1 MPDNPTPSY
10 TFSFKNIR
18 VVLSL
23 RFLVPFIF
31 SGFAL
36 LAFLLASLLSA
47 YYTQSSWAL
56 RFWGLAVW
64 VVSYVLAYVVMGMI
78 IRPLEEFVSRVEKIK
93 PLEKA
98 VEAGS
103 ELRKRKNLPR
113 NELERFTRVLDG
125 VTDMLTQAESK
136 AYFPDM
142 VGESRAMRAVFSQM
156 LVVAGSDTTALILG
170 ESGTGKELAAEAIHK
185 NSARASGP
193 LVKVNCAAIPDTLVE
208 SELFGHEKG
217 AFTGAT
223 NAKQGKFEQASGGTI
238 FLDEIG
244 DMPLETQAKLLRV
257 VQDRVVMRVG
267 GTSPVKVD
275 VRVIA
280 ATNKCLAEEVREKR
294 FREDLYF
301 RINVFPIELP
311 PLRDRLEDIPLFID
325 WFATRM
331 GRKITISDQAR
342 QVLMSHGWPGNVRE
356 LLHALERASL
366 LAGDGEIRPAH
377 LPPQMRGGMPVV
389 AVDEEDD
396 TPGLDE
402 RLKRIEKTIIEDAL
416 QQTQGVQV
424 RAAEL
429 LGIQVRSL
437 WHRIKKLE
445 IDVSRYKQ

>member
-1 MPDNPTPSY
+1 
-10 TFSFKNIR
+10 
-18 VVLSL
+18 
-23 RFLVPFIF
+23 
-31 SGFAL
+31 
-36 LAFLLASLLSA
+36 
-47 YYTQSSWAL
+47 
-56 RFWGLAVW
+56 
-64 VVSYVLAYVVMGMI
+64 
-78 IRPLEEFVSRVEKIK
+78 
-93 PLEKA
+93 
-98 VEAGS
+98 
-103 ELRKRKNLPR
+103 
-113 NELERFTRVLDG
+113 
-125 VTDMLTQAESK
+125 
-136 AYFPDM
+136 
-142 VGESRAMRAVFSQM
+142 
-156 LVVAGSDTTALILG
+156 LI
-170 ESGTGKELAAEAIHK
+170 
-185 NSARASGP
+185 
-193 LVKVNCAAIPDTLVE
+193 KVNCAAIPDTLVE

-331 GRKITISDQAR
+331 GRKITISDPAR
-342 QVLMSHGWPGNVRE
+342 QVLMSHAWPGNVRE

-366 LAGDGEIRPAH
+366 LAGEGEIRPAH
-377 LPPQMRGGMPVV
+377 LPGQMRGGMPVV

-437 WHRIKKLE
+437 WHRVKKLE

>member
-1 MPDNPTPSY
+1 
-10 TFSFKNIR
+10 
-18 VVLSL
+18 
-23 RFLVPFIF
+23 
-31 SGFAL
+31 
-36 LAFLLASLLSA
+36 
-47 YYTQSSWAL
+47 
-56 RFWGLAVW
+56 
-64 VVSYVLAYVVMGMI
+64 
-78 IRPLEEFVSRVEKIK
+78 
-93 PLEKA
+93 
-98 VEAGS
+98 
-103 ELRKRKNLPR
+103 
-113 NELERFTRVLDG
+113 
-125 VTDMLTQAESK
+125 
-136 AYFPDM
+136 
-142 VGESRAMRAVFSQM
+142 MRAVFSQM

-223 NAKQGKFEQASGGTI
+223 NARQGKFEQASGGTI

-257 VQDRVVMRVG
+257 VQDREVIRVG
-267 GTSPVKVD
+267 GSNPVKVN

-280 ATNKCLAEEVREKR
+280 ATNKCLGEEVREKR

-342 QVLMSHGWPGNVRE
+342 QMLMSHAWPGNVRE

-366 LAGDGEIRPAH
+366 LAGEGDIQPSH
-377 LPPQMRGGMPVV
+377 LPPQLRGGLPVV
-389 AVDEEDD
+389 EEEDD
-396 TPGLDE
+396 DDAPGLDE
-402 RLKRIEKTIIEDAL
+402 RLKRIEKTIIQDAL
-416 QQTQGVQV
+416 QQTQGIQV

-445 IDVSRYKQ
+445 IDVTRYKP

>member
-1 MPDNPTPSY
+1 MPDSPTPSY

-36 LAFLLASLLSA
+36 LSFLLASLLSA

-78 IRPLEEFVSRVEKIK
+78 IRPLETFVSKVEKIRA
-93 PLEKA
+93 LEEKGPSDN
-98 VEAGS
+98 EGG
-103 ELRKRKNLPR
+103 KKKTLPR

-125 VTDMLTQAESK
+125 VTDMLTQTESK
-136 AYFPDM
+136 IYFPDM

-193 LVKVNCAAIPDTLVE
+193 LIKVNCAAIPDTLVE

-223 NAKQGKFEQASGGTI
+223 NARQGKFEQASGGTI

-244 DMPLETQAKLLRV
+244 DMPLDTQAKLLRV
-257 VQDRVVMRVG
+257 VQDREVIRVG
-267 GTSPVKVD
+267 GSNPVKVN

-342 QVLMSHGWPGNVRE
+342 QMLMSHAWPGNVRE

-366 LAGDGEIRPAH
+366 LAGEGEIQPSH
-377 LPPQMRGGMPVV
+377 LPPQLRGGLPVV
-389 AVDEEDD
+389 EEVDDVQ
-396 TPGLDE
+396 GLDE
-402 RLKRIEKTIIEDAL
+402 RLKRIEKTIIQDAL

-445 IDVSRYKQ
+445 IDVTRYKP